1 MATTNHAPRARSPAP
16 GPRIGLAL
24 AGGGPIGAIYE
35 IGALCALE
43 DAITGLDFT
52 ALHGY
57 VGVSAG
63 GFIAASL
70 ANGLTP
76 TALSAAFI
84 ENVGGAE
91 DLVDPGLFT
100 RPAWGEYARRLAM
113 APSLLSHAAGQVLSG
128 RATLPGLMAEAS
140 RLLPT
145 GVFDNR
151 PLEAHLTQ
159 LFSQPGRSND
169 FRQLARRLVIVAT
182 DLDTGEAAPFGQP
195 GWDDTPIARAVIASA
210 ALPGLFPPV
219 EIAGRSYVDGALKKT
234 VHATVLLDEGV
245 DLLFCLNPLV
255 PFDSTRQAARRHS
268 SADAPIPRLAD
279 AGLPALMSQ
288 TFRSLIHSRLEL
300 GMKGYE
306 TSHPGC
312 DILLFEPDHAD
323 AAMFHAG
330 TFSYAARKQMA
341 NHAFQQTRR
350 MLRVKQASLRTTL
363 ARHGLSLNVQRLH
376 EPRQLSAGVP
386 DAPRSPADAL
396 MHRAHEALDGLAH
409 WVAQQESDAAQ
420 APARAGVPRQ
430 PRPR

>member
-1 MATTNHAPRARSPAP
+1 M
-16 GPRIGLAL
+16 
-24 AGGGPIGAIYE
+24 GAIYE

-52 ALHGY
+52 ALNGY

-70 ANGLTP
+70 ANGLSP
-76 TALSAAFI
+76 SALCAAFI
-84 ENVGGAE
+84 ENVGGRD
-91 DLVDPGLFT
+91 DLVSPRLFT
-100 RPAWGEYARRLAM
+100 QPAWGEYARRLAL
-113 APSLLSHAAGQVLSG
+113 APGLLAEAAGQVLSG
-128 RATLPGLMAEAS
+128 RASLPGLMAEAS
-140 RLLPT
+140 RLLPN
-145 GVFDNR
+145 GVFDNQ
-151 PLEAHLTQ
+151 PLEEHLAR
-159 LFSQPGRSND
+159 LFAQPGRSND

-219 EIAGRSYVDGALKKT
+219 EIKGRSYVDGALKKT
-234 VHATVLLDEGV
+234 VHATVLLDEGL

-255 PFDSTRQAARRHS
+255 PFDSTHRHRGGDE
-268 SADAPIPRLAD
+268 AIPRLAD

-330 TFSYAARKQMA
+330 TFSYAARRQMA

-350 MLRVKQASLRTTL
+350 MLRVRQASLQPTL
-363 ARHGLSLNVQRLH
+363 ARHGLSLNLQRLH
-376 EPRQLSAGVP
+376 AHRPLIAGLGEVP
-386 DAPRSPADAL
+386 GSRAAAL
-396 MHRAHEALDGLAH
+396 VRRAHDTLDALAH
-409 WVAQQESDAAQ
+409 WLDM
-420 APARAGVPRQ
+420 PASRQ
-430 PRPR
+430 R

>member
-1 MATTNHAPRARSPAP
+1 M
-16 GPRIGLAL
+16 

-52 ALHGY
+52 ALGGY

-70 ANGLTP
+70 ANGISP
-76 TALSAAFI
+76 NALCAAFI
-84 ENVGGAE
+84 ENVGGA
-91 DLVDPGLFT
+91 DDAIAPGLFT
-100 RPAWGEYARRLAM
+100 RPAWGEYAHRLAM
-113 APSLLSHAAGQVLSG
+113 APSVLAHAAGQVLSG
-128 RATLPGLMAEAS
+128 HATLPSLMAAAS

-169 FRQLARRLVIVAT
+169 FRELARRLVIVAT

-219 EIAGRSYVDGALKKT
+219 EINGRSYVDGALKKT
-234 VHATVLLDEGV
+234 MHATVLLDEGL

-255 PFDSTRQAARRHS
+255 PFDSTRQATRQHGGSDEA
-268 SADAPIPRLAD
+268 IPRLTD

-306 TSHPGC
+306 TSHPEC
-312 DILLFEPDHAD
+312 DVLLFEPDHAD
-323 AAMFHAG
+323 AAMFRAG

-341 NHAFQQTRR
+341 SHAFGQTRR
-350 MLRVKQASLRTTL
+350 MLRMRQATLEATL
-363 ARHGLSLNVQRLH
+363 ARHGMSLNAQRLH
-376 EPRQLSAGVP
+376 EPRQLIAGLP
-386 DAPRSPADAL
+386 DAPRSAADSL
-396 MHRAHEALDGLAH
+396 MHRAHEALDGLAL
-409 WVAQQESDAAQ
+409 WLDT
-420 APARAGVPRQ
+420 PASHHRRGRSPS
-430 PRPR
+430 

>member
-1 MATTNHAPRARSPAP
+1 MATRTTVQRKRQPAQ

-52 ALHGY
+52 ALGGY

-70 ANGLTP
+70 ANGLSP
-76 TALSAAFI
+76 SALCAAFI
-84 ENVGGAE
+84 ENVGGA
-91 DLVDPGLFT
+91 DDPIAPDLFT
-100 RPAWGEYARRLAM
+100 RPAWGEYGHRLAM
-113 APSLLSHAAGQVLSG
+113 APSVLARAAGLVLSG

-234 VHATVLLDEGV
+234 MHATVLLDEGL

-255 PFDSTRQAARRHS
+255 PFDSTRQATRQHGPAGP
-268 SADAPIPRLAD
+268 AIPRLTD

-306 TSHPGC
+306 ASHPGC

-341 NHAFQQTRR
+341 NHAFQQTRH
-350 MLRVKQASLRTTL
+350 MLRVQQAALEITL
-363 ARHGLSLNVQRLH
+363 ARHGLRLDAQRLH
-376 EPRQLSAGVP
+376 EPRQLIAGLAETRGSRASALVH
-386 DAPRSPADAL
+386 RTHETLDAL
-396 MHRAHEALDGLAH
+396 AHLLETQPQQHRRGR
-409 WVAQQESDAAQ
+409 
-420 APARAGVPRQ
+420 APA
-430 PRPR
+430 

>member
-1 MATTNHAPRARSPAP
+1 MAPRAPVPPKRQPP
-16 GPRIGLAL
+16 RGPRIGLAL

-52 ALHGY
+52 ALDGY

-70 ANGLTP
+70 ANGLSP
-76 TALSAAFI
+76 SALCAAFI
-84 ENVGGAE
+84 ENVGGA
-91 DLVDPGLFT
+91 DDPIAPALFT

-113 APSLLSHAAGQVLSG
+113 APSLLAHAAGQVLSG
-128 RATLPGLMAEAS
+128 RASLPGLMAEAS
-140 RLLPT
+140 RMLPT

-234 VHATVLLDEGV
+234 MHATVLLDEGL

-255 PFDSTRQAARRHS
+255 PFDATHEATRHHGP
-268 SADAPIPRLAD
+268 ADAAIPRLTD

-306 TSHPGC
+306 TSHPEC
-312 DILLFEPDHAD
+312 DVMLFEPDHAD
-323 AAMFHAG
+323 ATMFHAG

-350 MLRVKQASLRTTL
+350 MLRVKQSSLQASL
-363 ARHGLSLNVQRLH
+363 ARHGLCLDVQRLH
-376 EPRQLSAGVP
+376 EPRQLIAGLP
-386 DAPRSPADAL
+386 NSPHSPADAL

-409 WVAQQESDAAQ
+409 WLAQQ
-420 APARAGVPRQ
+420 PAEADQG
-430 PRPR
+430 RPR